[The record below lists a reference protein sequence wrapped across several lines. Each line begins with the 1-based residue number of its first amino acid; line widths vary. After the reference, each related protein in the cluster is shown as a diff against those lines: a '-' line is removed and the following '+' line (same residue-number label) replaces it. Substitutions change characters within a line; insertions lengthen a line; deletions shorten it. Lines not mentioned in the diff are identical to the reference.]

1 MKPQFLVFFLYF
13 IIYQSQAQ
21 KGFEAIDNDLE
32 SFNSLILSKPLEAH
46 FFLNKAIKKS
56 MGINND
62 SLQAKILCSLGYY
75 YYQVNNSTSAK
86 KVFEQSI
93 PISKKVK
100 YYRMLGYAYNQLGL
114 IAVDKGDY
122 KLALSL
128 HLAALKIANSYQ
140 IAKMKSNA
148 LNYIGNVF
156 LIQKD
161 TIKAMEYY
169 IQNIYNAQQYNL
181 DSQLT
186 NGYLTVANLYIYSN
200 PIKTKDFYKKALVL
214 VKKNHDLKT
223 EFVIEI
229 CYSNLYLREKTKQ
242 SLQKAFKN
250 IQNAISIERKLQD
263 ESMLY
268 YINMNLGDYY
278 YLSNQYTLAE
288 ENYLKAETNFNKGI
302 DMHIKLNLY
311 NTLSELYEF
320 KKEFEKSLDYKEKYQ
335 RLNDSLFSIEKNKT
349 LNEIQTK
356 YEVSNK
362 NLKINLLTKDKKI
375 QKRTIQ
381 FLSITGILLLLGA
394 GSLYFFY
401 RYRMKLQRII
411 SNKENKIYKQD
422 LLRLEQERELNKI
435 NGILEGQDQERNR
448 LAIEIHDGIGG
459 SLAGIKLQ
467 LSHENTL
474 LKNEKIDTII
484 NQMTNTFNELR
495 SISHNLSHNFLNDNN
510 LESLIYQLTIE
521 YQNRNELDVE
531 VTIFPED
538 SLNSLSNYIKHN
550 VYRIIQEL
558 LTNVVKH
565 AKASRVL
572 INFTKHKKTLNIIFE
587 DDGIGFENNN
597 TKGIGLKN
605 CSERINSLKG
615 YIVLESNLGKGTTII
630 IDIPTNE

>member
-1 MKPQFLVFFLYF
+1 MKPLLLVLFLCIL
-13 IIYQSQAQ
+13 SHKTQAQ
-21 KGFEAIDNDLE
+21 QGFKAIDSDLE
-32 SFNSLILSKPLEAH
+32 NFNSLILSKPQEAH
-46 FFLNKAIKKS
+46 FFLNNAIKKS
-56 MGINND
+56 KGINND
-62 SLQAKILCSLGYY
+62 SLQAKVLCNLGYY

-122 KLALSL
+122 KLGLSL
-128 HLAALKIANSYQ
+128 HLAALQIANRHQ

-161 TIKAMEYY
+161 TVKAMEYY
-169 IQNIYNAQQYNL
+169 IQNITNAQQYNL
-181 DSQLT
+181 ERQLT

-200 PIKTKDFYKKALVL
+200 PIKAKDFYNKAQVL
-214 VKKNHDLKT
+214 VKKNNDLET
-223 EFVIEI
+223 ELNIEL
-229 CYSNLYLREKTKQ
+229 CYSNLNLRVKTKQ
-242 SLQKAFKN
+242 SIQKAYNHIQKAIN
-250 IQNAISIERKLQD
+250 IQEKLQD
-263 ESMLY
+263 ESMLFY
-268 YINMNLGDYY
+268 VNMNLGYYY
-278 YLSNQYTLAE
+278 YLSNQYALAE
-288 ENYLKAETNFNKGI
+288 ENYLMAETNFKKGI
-302 DMHIKLNLY
+302 DLHIKLSLY

-335 RLNDSLFSIEKNKT
+335 KLNDSLFSIEKNKT

-375 QKRTIQ
+375 QKNTIQ
-381 FLSITGILLLLGA
+381 FLLITGILLLLGA

-411 SNKENKIYKQD
+411 NIKENKIYKQD

-448 LAIEIHDGIGG
+448 LALEIHDGVGG

-467 LSHENTL
+467 LSQENTL
-474 LKNEKIDTII
+474 LKNEKIEKII
-484 NQMTNTFNELR
+484 SQMTNTFNELR
-495 SISHNLSHNFLNDNN
+495 HISHNLSHNFLNDKN
-510 LESLIYQLTIE
+510 LDSLIYQLGIE
-521 YQNRNELDVE
+521 YQNRNEFEVE
-531 VTIFPED
+531 VSIYPED
-538 SLNSLSNYIKHN
+538 SLNSLSNEIKHN
-550 VYRIIQEL
+550 IYRVIQEL
-558 LTNVVKH
+558 ITNVAKY
-565 AKASRVL
+565 AKASHVL

-587 DDGIGFENNN
+587 DDGIGFENNK

-605 CSERINSLKG
+605 CTDRIKSIKG
-615 YIVLESNLGKGTTII
+615 NIVVESILGKGTTII

>member
-1 MKPQFLVFFLYF
+1 MKPQFLVFFLCF
-13 IIYQSQAQ
+13 IIHKSQAQ
-21 KGFEAIDNDLE
+21 KGFEAFDNDLE

-56 MGINND
+56 KGINND

-114 IAVDKGDY
+114 IAVDKGNY

-435 NGILEGQDQERNR
+435 NGILDGQETERNR
-448 LAIEIHDGIGG
+448 LAQEIHDGIGA
-459 SLAGIKLQ
+459 SLAGIKLE
-467 LSHENTL
+467 LSQENAK
-474 LKNEKIDTII
+474 LKNKNLDAIEHK
-484 NQMTNTFNELR
+484 MSSAFSELR
-495 SISHNLSHNFLNDNN
+495 SISHNLSLNFLEEKN
-510 LESLIYQLTIE
+510 LEFLLNELTSG
-521 YQNRNELDVE
+521 YNNRNEFEITLFVFPVE
-531 VTIFPED
+531 DINSFSYTIK
-538 SLNSLSNYIKHN
+538 LHI
-550 VYRIIQEL
+550 YRIIQEL
-558 LTNVVKH
+558 LSNISKH
-565 AKASRVL
+565 AKANYVDL
-572 INFTKHKKTLNIIFE
+572 TITKHQGSLNIILE
-587 DDGIGFENNN
+587 DDGIGYADQNQ
-597 TKGIGLKN
+597 KGIGLKN
-605 CSERINSLKG
+605 INERLTLLGGTIK
-615 YIVLESNLGKGTTII
+615 IESKNGTTIV
-630 IDIPTNE
+630 IDVPLNE